1 MLGISYAVDTV
12 EKGKEREDGRVGY
25 VAAETKAKS
34 KRPVALAEV
43 LKIFFHRNDGRK
55 KGEARSPIE
64 N

>member
-1 MLGISYAVDTV
+1 MLDISYAVDTV

-25 VAAETKAKS
+25 VAAEEAKS

-55 KGEARSPIE
+55 KGKAHSPIE

>member
-1 MLGISYAVDTV
+1 MLDISYAIDTV

-25 VAAETKAKS
+25 VAAEEAKS

-55 KGEARSPIE
+55 KGKARSPIE